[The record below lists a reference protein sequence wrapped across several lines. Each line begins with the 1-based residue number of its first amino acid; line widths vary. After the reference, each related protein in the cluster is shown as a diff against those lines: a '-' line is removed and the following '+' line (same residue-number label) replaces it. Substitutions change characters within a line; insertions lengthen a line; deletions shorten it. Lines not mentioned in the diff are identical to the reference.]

1 MPEATFWFASPFRE
15 WIGQRSLTVSWE
27 GRITLREIWERL
39 AADYPKVRANLP
51 REGIQEEAMSHLT
64 AVIVDGDILTLD
76 AEIKDGAKVDVLTP
90 LSGGTPMRCGMS
102 NIEHGISN
110 DERRGEAVPGIPLVR
125 SSSFGYPLGVRH
137 SIFFGESFCLVST
150 RAR

>member
-1 MPEATFWFASPFRE
+1 MPEATFWFSSPFRE
-15 WIGQRSLTVSWE
+15 WIGQRNLTVSWE

-39 AADYPKVRANLP
+39 AADYPKIRANLP

-90 LSGGTPMRCGMS
+90 LSGGTGDAECRTC
-102 NIEHGISN
+102 
-110 DERRGEAVPGIPLVR
+110 RGCPNHESLMANGGTHCTRKTQRVPVAAG
-125 SSSFGYPLGVRH
+125 S
-137 SIFFGESFCLVST
+137 ESL
-150 RAR
+150 

>member
-90 LSGGTPMRCGMS
+90 LSGGIPPQPYLLPREWG
-102 NIEHGISN
+102 
-110 DERRGEAVPGIPLVR
+110 RREG
-125 SSSFGYPLGVRH
+125 
-137 SIFFGESFCLVST
+137 
-150 RAR
+150 

>member
-1 MPEATFWFASPFRE
+1 VFGSSSIREQPNDGTAERSNALESVVPQATFWFSSPFRE
-15 WIGQRSLTVSWE
+15 WIGQRSLTLTWE

-39 AADYPKVRANLP
+39 AADHPELRANLP

-90 LSGGTPMRCGMS
+90 LSGGNPPQPCLLP
-102 NIEHGISN
+102 HGYLTSPKGYPVPGGG
-110 DERRGEAVPGIPLVR
+110 RRGG
-125 SSSFGYPLGVRH
+125 
-137 SIFFGESFCLVST
+137 
-150 RAR
+150 

>member
-1 MPEATFWFASPFRE
+1 MPEATFWFSSPFRE

-27 GRITLREIWERL
+27 GRISLREIWERL

-90 LSGGTPMRCGMS
+90 LSGGNPGS
-102 NIEHGISN
+102 NAECRISN
-110 DERRGEAVPGIPLVR
+110 HESRMTNGGRL
-125 SSSFGYPLGVRH
+125 PLGLRSRSTFIIRH
-137 SIFFGESFCLVST
+137 STFDIGGLG
-150 RAR
+150 

>member
-1 MPEATFWFASPFRE
+1 LFPQNHRTTERSKALEGVVPEATFWFSSPFRE
-15 WIGQRSLTVSWE
+15 WIGQQSLTVSWE

-39 AADYPKVRANLP
+39 AAAYPKVRANLP

-90 LSGGTPMRCGMS
+90 LSGGTLGAMP
-102 NIEHGISN
+102 NVE
-110 DERRGEAVPGIPLVR
+110 
-125 SSSFGYPLGVRH
+125 YP
-137 SIFFGESFCLVST
+137 S
-150 RAR
+150 